1 MPMFVQTKRT
11 LAGALAIGAT
21 VVGLSAGPSIAS
33 AGTTPQNT
41 SQARA
46 VSSFAQIRCY
56 GGVTDGTIVSWY
68 GAPVSVGQPVVAS
81 AVEAGGGNPTQE
93 FFGAYRIYAEG
104 TAVKDGAVQV
114 RIHTGSTAPT
124 DICVHYVG

>member
-1 MPMFVQTKRT
+1 MSMSVQTKRT
-11 LAGALAIGAT
+11 IAGALAIGAT
-21 VVGLSAGPSIAS
+21 VVGLSVGPSIAS
-33 AGTTPQNT
+33 AGTA
-41 SQARA
+41 SQSMSKASTT
-46 VSSFAQIRCY
+46 SSFAQIRCY
-56 GGVTDGTIVSWY
+56 GGVTDGTIVTWY

-104 TAVKDGAVQV
+104 TAVKDNAVQV
-114 RIHTGSTAPT
+114 KIHTGAAAPT